1 MRGAH
6 FVLWPSLCPFFEL
19 LRSCCHTTAR
29 SPALA
34 RLHRPP
40 PAPRLSEFYKG
51 SGFPATAAML
61 CGNFED
67 YRTQN
72 MSARSPGSEVHGAC
86 AAAQGAGESVTGS
99 VKPWQRRRP
108 SICLPGNA
116 PWPSVPGSPSRSP
129 LPLHPQ
135 GCSDF
140 AAARGSCTTVQSQ
153 AWDLGRVKP
162 LKLQTAGGRP
172 AGSSRSRPLGRRS

>member
-1 MRGAH
+1 MCGEPTLFSGPASVLSSSCSGAAATP
-6 FVLWPSLCPFFEL
+6 LPEA
-19 LRSCCHTTAR
+19 LRSPGCTA
-29 SPALA
+29 
-34 RLHRPP
+34 H
-40 PAPRLSEFYKG
+40 PRLLISLSFKG

-72 MSARSPGSEVHGAC
+72 VSARSPGSEVHGAC

-162 LKLQTAGGRP
+162 LKLRTAGGRP